1 MQTVITQMYCPAA
14 DFSKNYLLVQKNS
27 LTGPLWNVTDEEDH
41 VKMAI
46 YFPWNRMSHW
56 KDIQA
61 QTGKPE
67 IFPNPKSRFEFPVR
81 YSLPLLGLLR
91 LTVRKIQDV
100 QWHDCHALQLEIKR
114 QCKRC
119 L

>member
-46 YFPWNRMSHW
+46 YFP
-56 KDIQA
+56 
-61 QTGKPE
+61 
-67 IFPNPKSRFEFPVR
+67 
-81 YSLPLLGLLR
+81 
-91 LTVRKIQDV
+91 
-100 QWHDCHALQLEIKR
+100 
-114 QCKRC
+114 
-119 L
+119 